1 MSFDYKSEI
10 INELHKERNALSHR
24 VGELEAT
31 LERVKALME
40 NRYVATFAE
49 VIGPCIDLER
59 TNKLRKELESAVKGE
74 SSKPDCDMVDTDLCK
89 HYQKKP
95 ECHYYSTH
103 YVKCTRG
110 NPHEP
115 PT

>member
-1 MSFDYKSEI
+1 MNKVELLEKMGKLPPNDKDYT
-10 INELHKERNALSHR
+10 A
-24 VGELEAT
+24 
-31 LERVKALME
+31 
-40 NRYVATFAE
+40 
-49 VIGPCIDLER
+49 
-59 TNKLRKELESAVKGE
+59 
-74 SSKPDCDMVDTDLCK
+74 KPDCDMVDTDLCK